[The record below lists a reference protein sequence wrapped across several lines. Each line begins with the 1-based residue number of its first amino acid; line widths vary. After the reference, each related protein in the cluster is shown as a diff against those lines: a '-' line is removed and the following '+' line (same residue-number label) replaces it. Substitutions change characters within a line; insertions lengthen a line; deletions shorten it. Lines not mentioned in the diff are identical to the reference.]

1 MEFFKDFVQNEY
13 QFEQSVKM
21 FKSVFCTTSVLE
33 KCLQQN
39 SCWSSKKVL
48 WIWNTFTMIGVVQ
61 NTDFR
66 I

>member
-1 MEFFKDFVQNEY
+1 
-13 QFEQSVKM
+13 M

-39 SCWSSKKVL
+39 IFWYIKYVL
-48 WIWNTFTMIGVVQ
+48 LIWYTFYNIEVVKIY
-61 NTDFR
+61 DFS